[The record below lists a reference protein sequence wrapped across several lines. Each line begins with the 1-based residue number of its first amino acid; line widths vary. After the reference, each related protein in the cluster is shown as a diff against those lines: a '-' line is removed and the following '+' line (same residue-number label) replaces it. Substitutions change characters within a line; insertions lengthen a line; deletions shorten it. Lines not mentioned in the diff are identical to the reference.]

1 MSEID
6 DYIED
11 YFEDRLDAGA
21 RRSFET
27 RCTDDEPF
35 AKEVAFY
42 LTRRK
47 LLREELLRQ
56 KQAAWTD
63 GQGKESHPLQRK
75 SSHPIPVRKLIPRKW
90 IAYAAAACTLIVVI
104 LYLNEKR
111 PTTQR
116 LAENYTEKKYSLLSQ
131 TMDGSTDSLQQA
143 IAAYNN
149 KDNDKALTLFETLY
163 RSHPENKD
171 ALLYSGIVY
180 LRTKNYDKA
189 LGRFQELADTR
200 NLMSNP
206 GTFLEAVTL
215 LQRDA
220 AGDQK
225 MAKELLNKV
234 VQQQLDGRD
243 EAAAWLKEL

>member
-6 DYIED
+6 EHIED
-11 YFEDRLDAGA
+11 YFEDRLDAEA
-21 RRSFET
+21 KRSFEEK
-27 RCTDDEPF
+27 CIDDESF

-42 LTRRK
+42 LTQRR
-47 LLREELLRQ
+47 LFREELLRQ
-56 KQAAWTD
+56 KRADWTS
-63 GQGKESHPLQRK
+63 GGTKIQYPAPAR
-75 SSHPIPVRKLIPRKW
+75 RLIPRRW
-90 IAYAAAACTLIVVI
+90 IAYAAAACTLLAIA
-104 LYLNEKR
+104 LYLNEQHPGPR
-111 PTTQR
+111 R

-131 TMDGSTDSLQQA
+131 TMDGSTDSLQQG
-143 IAAYNN
+143 IAAYNH
-149 KDNDKALTLFETLY
+149 KDYDKALAIFETLY
-163 RSHPENKD
+163 RSHPGNKD

-220 AGDQK
+220 AGDRK
-225 MAKELLNKV
+225 IAKDLLNKV

-243 EAAAWLKEL
+243 EAMAWLKDF